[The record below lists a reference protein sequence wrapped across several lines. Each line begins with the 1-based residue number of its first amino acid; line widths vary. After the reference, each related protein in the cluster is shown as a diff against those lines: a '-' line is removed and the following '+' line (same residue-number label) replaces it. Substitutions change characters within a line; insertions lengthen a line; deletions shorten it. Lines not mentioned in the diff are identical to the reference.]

1 MIGQFSSLATSYN
14 TFDCISQFVCALW
27 LGSLVGNISLFA
39 PVNSKVCLNWNLL
52 PLFDPRG
59 VTSLYCKLQSV
70 VFFHSDLWAWRLG
83 HESKHEKTWSVT
95 YNMDLELG
103 WKEVWK
109 HMYLTWNFFFSA
121 LVIIGVRP
129 VPCSRTFSDTTGVPP
144 GLRQIFTLRRFL
156 FMTTI
161 SSGVLCQKWAIIS
174 NQDWKTL

>member
-1 MIGQFSSLATSYN
+1 MHLL
-14 TFDCISQFVCALW
+14 VCMCTNW

-59 VTSLYCKLQSV
+59 VTSQYCKLQSV
-70 VFFHSDLWAWRLG
+70 VFFPLWFVGLAFGPRIQAQ
-83 HESKHEKTWSVT
+83 KTWSVT
-95 YNMDLELG
+95 YNMDLEPG

-174 NQDWKTL
+174 HQD